1 MATGESSNHHAGD
14 PRSAYVAV
22 FAALMVLTVITVYV
36 AFLDLGPL
44 NTIVAMTIACAKA
57 LLVVLFFMHARRAG
71 KLVWVI
77 LGSGVLWLIILVA
90 LTMMDYASRGWLPF
104 PGK

>member
-1 MATGESSNHHAGD
+1 MSNHASDHHAVS
-14 PRSAYVAV
+14 RSAYFAV
-22 FAALMVLTVITVYV
+22 FAALMILTVITVYA
-36 AFLDLGPL
+36 AFIDMGQL

-57 LLVVLFFMHARRAG
+57 LLVVLYFMHARHAG
-71 KLVWVI
+71 KLIWVM
-77 LGSGVLWLIILVA
+77 LGSGILWLAILLV